1 MPALRGLRQPAVG
14 RRLDFETPV
23 AGHLTCAW
31 IVVTDVRHDIDV
43 APARDRGLDMDALG
57 ETPAALDH
65 RVGCIDAIDNNGHA
79 RPAWNHDIEAVASRS
94 RPRRSDQNGQRQPS
108 AHCLESRLLATL

>member
-1 MPALRGLRQPAVG
+1 MPALRGPRQPAVG

-23 AGHLTCAW
+23 AGHLTSAR
-31 IVVTDVRHDIDV
+31 IVMTDVRPDINV
-43 APARDRGLDMDALG
+43 AAAIDRGLDMDALG
-57 ETPAALDH
+57 ETPVAFDH
-65 RVGCIDAIDNNGHA
+65 RVGCVDAIDDDGHA

-108 AHCLESRLLATL
+108 AHCLESRLLAAL